1 MERTRA
7 TVNGGEGELLS
18 LLSGS
23 GTPQVDIVF
32 YVILHSKFVPTG
44 RMSLWIGIHIF
55 GTQDSN
61 QLTSN
66 LSGASRLSPVFSR

>member
-44 RMSLWIGIHIF
+44 RMSLWV
-55 GTQDSN
+55 GTYILIYRTQ
-61 QLTSN
+61 TS
-66 LSGASRLSPVFSR
+66 